1 MHLPDL
7 RLHELDG
14 EWDDDVCTEAAGA
27 GHIAIL
33 EYARTHDA
41 PLDFENAAT
50 AAVEKNQEHVI
61 EWLRKQSDYPNCPV
75 LAELL
80 ADYQPTAA
88 AESQ

>member
-1 MHLPDL
+1 M
-7 RLHELDG
+7 
-14 EWDDDVCTEAAGA
+14 
-27 GHIAIL
+27 
-33 EYARTHDA
+33 
-41 PLDFENAAT
+41 PL